1 MVRRRS
7 RTRHCVSRDHDA
19 IDVDSA
25 TAKKSRA
32 PNERE
37 QEVKDEDKD
46 DVEDDT
52 ITDEH
57 RAYLKLVF
65 DALTDGVSG
74 YTLGKSM
81 KELPFSETADDLEAH
96 GYLEKEYLGNRQ
108 VYYRADEGRRG
119 ARRPDVLPEWRGE
132 RQREPHPSD
141 RRAADCNLL
150 RTARLRRTDVPQSR
164 RRLPRLR
171 RVRLP
176 G

>member
-1 MVRRRS
+1 
-7 RTRHCVSRDHDA
+7 
-19 IDVDSA
+19 
-25 TAKKSRA
+25 
-32 PNERE
+32 
-37 QEVKDEDKD
+37 
-46 DVEDDT
+46 VEDDT

-108 VYYRADEGRRG
+108 VYYRPTKDAE
-119 ARRPDVLPEWRGE
+119 VLVDRTFSPRVAGE
-132 RQREPHPSD
+132 KAT
-141 RRAADCNLL
+141 RASPIGSAC
-150 RTARLRRTDVPQSR
+150 
-164 RRLPRLR
+164 
-171 RVRLP
+171 